1 MRKAWLIAALT
12 PAATRPEISAT
23 QSTGAGSS
31 SELFGKF
38 IIGKIVVETTLAG
51 KLIDD
56 PAAAAVLKKFIPTAW
71 TNDMF

>member
-1 MRKAWLIAALT
+1 M
-12 PAATRPEISAT
+12 
-23 QSTGAGSS
+23 
-31 SELFGKF
+31 FGKF

-71 TNDMF
+71 ANDMF

>member
-1 MRKAWLIAALT
+1 M
-12 PAATRPEISAT
+12 
-23 QSTGAGSS
+23 
-31 SELFGKF
+31 FGKF